1 MLKRNGGRISKIERA
16 YKLLKYLKKNSDKD
30 HTIMQKDLRENF
42 EIEKY
47 VGDKETYND
56 TITKLAMTMNFDEYG
71 IKSEKD
77 WRIVFNDFTK
87 NYGSKALEKEESDVE
102 TLKSKMRI
110 RGLYYNPIFTYEEI
124 NYIIEAI
131 LSSKTIDSAT
141 ADILIKKIEENLTS
155 KYYKKNHKAI
165 CRIKEIP
172 NENQKILREN
182 LLTIQKAIERNV
194 QISFIYN
201 QYNRDKVLVPKSNNR
216 ETVSPYYVVDNEG
229 KYFLIACKEVVE
241 NLVKI
246 RKLTVWRVGLLSQV
260 EIPLLNEKYQ
270 SSGIPS
276 IDKSKV
282 ENFTQDLSILFSDF
296 HENVTLDKP
305 TKIQLKINNK
315 NSSTDSKNIDY
326 TFLYDRFKNEF
337 KYLYTEKLPP
347 YKDVVEVKCS
357 PYVMVD
363 LALQY
368 SDKVEV
374 VEPEFVREMIV
385 DTIKELTKKY
395 IGEL

>member
-16 YKLLKYLKKNSDKD
+16 YKLLQYLKKNSDKD
-30 HTIMQKDLRENF
+30 HIVMQKDLRDDY
-42 EIEKY
+42 EIERY

-56 TITKLAMTMNFDEYG
+56 TITKLAMAMNFDEYG

-77 WRIVFNDFTK
+77 WRIVFKNFTK
-87 NYGSKALEKEESDVE
+87 KYGSEALDKEESDVE
-102 TLKSKMRI
+102 STNSKMRI
-110 RGLYYNPIFTYEEI
+110 RGLYYNPVFTYEEI

-131 LSSKTIDSAT
+131 LLAKTIDSAT

-155 KYYKKNHKAI
+155 KYYKKSHKAI
-165 CRIKEIP
+165 CRVKEIP
-172 NENQKILREN
+172 NDNQKLLRKN

-201 QYNRDKVLVPKSNNR
+201 QYNRDKVLIPKSKNKV
-216 ETVSPYYVVDNEG
+216 TVSPYYVVSDEG
-229 KYFLIACKEVVE
+229 KFFLIACKEVVE

-246 RKLTVWRVGLLSQV
+246 RKLTVWRVDLLTEV
-260 EIPLLNEKYQ
+260 EIPLFNEKYQ
-270 SSGIPS
+270 SGGIPL

-282 ENFTQDLSILFSDF
+282 ENFTQDLSIPFYSSYV
-296 HENVTLDKP
+296 NMTLEKP
-305 TKIQLKINNK
+305 TKIQLKISNK

-326 TFLYDRFKNEF
+326 TFMYDRFGKEF
-337 KYLYTEKLPP
+337 KYLYTEKFPP

-357 PYVMVD
+357 PYVIVN

-374 VEPEFVREMIV
+374 IEPEFVREMIV
-385 DTIKELTKKY
+385 DTIKDLAEKY

>member
-1 MLKRNGGRISKIERA
+1 MKRNGGRISKIERA
-16 YKLLKYLKKNSDKD
+16 YKLLQYLKKNSDKD

-56 TITKLAMTMNFDEYG
+56 TITKLAMAMNFDEYG
-71 IKSEKD
+71 IKPEKD

-102 TLKSKMRI
+102 ILKSKMRI

-141 ADILIKKIEENLTS
+141 TDILIKKIEENLTS
-155 KYYKKNHKAI
+155 KYYKKNHKII
-165 CRIKEIP
+165 CKVKEIP
-172 NENQKILREN
+172 NENQKLLREN
-182 LLTIQKAIERNV
+182 LFTIQKAIDRNV
-194 QISFIYN
+194 QISFMYN
-201 QYNRDKVLVPKSNNR
+201 GYNKDKVLVPKLNKKV
-216 ETVSPYYVVDNEG
+216 TVSPYYFVVNEG
-229 KYFLIACKEVVE
+229 KYFLVACKEVVE

-246 RKLTVWRVGLLSQV
+246 RKLTVWRVDLLTEV
-260 EIPLLNEKYQ
+260 EIPLPNEKYQ
-270 SSGIPS
+270 SGGIPS

-282 ENFTQDLSILFSDF
+282 ENFTQDFSILFSNF
-296 HENVTLDKP
+296 YENVTLDKP
-305 TKIQLKINNK
+305 TKIQLKISNK
-315 NSSTDSKNIDY
+315 NTSTDFKNTDY
-326 TFLYDRFKNEF
+326 TFMYDRFGKKF
-337 KYLYTEKLPP
+337 KYLYTEKFPP

>member
-1 MLKRNGGRISKIERA
+1 MA
-16 YKLLKYLKKNSDKD
+16 
-30 HTIMQKDLRENF
+30 
-42 EIEKY
+42 
-47 VGDKETYND
+47 
-56 TITKLAMTMNFDEYG
+56 MNFDEYG
-71 IKSEKD
+71 IKPEKD

-102 TLKSKMRI
+102 ILKSKMRI

-141 ADILIKKIEENLTS
+141 TDILIKKIEENLTS
-155 KYYKKNHKAI
+155 KYYKKNHKII
-165 CRIKEIP
+165 CKVKEIP
-172 NENQKILREN
+172 NENQKLLREN
-182 LLTIQKAIERNV
+182 LFTIQKAIDRNV
-194 QISFIYN
+194 QISFMYN
-201 QYNRDKVLVPKSNNR
+201 GYNKDKVLVPKLNKKV
-216 ETVSPYYVVDNEG
+216 TVSPYYFVVNEG
-229 KYFLIACKEVVE
+229 KYFLVACKEVVE

-246 RKLTVWRVGLLSQV
+246 RKLTVWRVDLLTEV
-260 EIPLLNEKYQ
+260 EIPLPNEKYQ
-270 SSGIPS
+270 SGGIPS

-282 ENFTQDLSILFSDF
+282 ENFTQDFSILFSNF
-296 HENVTLDKP
+296 YENVTLDKP
-305 TKIQLKINNK
+305 TKIQLKISNK
-315 NSSTDSKNIDY
+315 NTSTDFKNTDY
-326 TFLYDRFKNEF
+326 TFMYDRFGKKF
-337 KYLYTEKLPP
+337 KYLYTEKFPP

>member
-1 MLKRNGGRISKIERA
+1 LLKRNGGRISKIERA
-16 YKLLKYLKKNSDKD
+16 YKLLQYLKKNSDKD

-56 TITKLAMTMNFDEYG
+56 TITKLAMAMNFDEYG
-71 IKSEKD
+71 IKPEKD

-102 TLKSKMRI
+102 ILKSKMRI

-141 ADILIKKIEENLTS
+141 TDILIKKIEENLTS
-155 KYYKKNHKAI
+155 KYYKKNHKII
-165 CRIKEIP
+165 CKVKEIP
-172 NENQKILREN
+172 NENQKLLREN
-182 LLTIQKAIERNV
+182 LFTIQKAIDRNV
-194 QISFIYN
+194 QISFMYN
-201 QYNRDKVLVPKSNNR
+201 GYNKDKVLVPKLNKKV
-216 ETVSPYYVVDNEG
+216 TVSPYYFVVNEG
-229 KYFLIACKEVVE
+229 KYFLVACKEVVE

-246 RKLTVWRVGLLSQV
+246 RKLTVWRVDLLTEV
-260 EIPLLNEKYQ
+260 EIPLPNEKYQ
-270 SSGIPS
+270 SGGIPS

-282 ENFTQDLSILFSDF
+282 ENFTQDFSILFSNF
-296 HENVTLDKP
+296 YENVTLDKP
-305 TKIQLKINNK
+305 TKIQLKISNK
-315 NSSTDSKNIDY
+315 NTSTDFKNTDY
-326 TFLYDRFKNEF
+326 TFMYDRFGKKF
-337 KYLYTEKLPP
+337 KYLYTEKFPP

>member
-1 MLKRNGGRISKIERA
+1 MKRNGGRISKIERA
-16 YKLLKYLKKNSDKD
+16 YKLLQYLKKNSDKD
-30 HTIMQKDLRENF
+30 HTIMQKDLRGNF

-71 IKSEKD
+71 IKPDKD

-102 TLKSKMRI
+102 TLTSKMRI

-131 LSSKTIDSAT
+131 LFSKTIDSAT

-155 KYYKKNHKAI
+155 KYYKKNHKII
-165 CRIKEIP
+165 CKVKEIP
-172 NENQKILREN
+172 NENQKLLREN
-182 LLTIQKAIERNV
+182 LLTIQNAIDRNV

-201 QYNRDKVLVPKSNNR
+201 QYNHDKVLVPKSKNKV
-216 ETVSPYYVVDNEG
+216 TVSPYYFVVNEG
-229 KYFLIACKEVVE
+229 KYFLVACKEVVE

-246 RKLTVWRVGLLSQV
+246 RKLTVWRVDLLTEV
-260 EIPLLNEKYQ
+260 EIPLPNEKYQ
-270 SSGIPS
+270 SGGIPS

-282 ENFTQDLSILFSDF
+282 ENFTQDFSILFSNF
-296 HENVTLDKP
+296 YENVTLDKP
-305 TKIQLKINNK
+305 TKIQLKISNK
-315 NSSTDSKNIDY
+315 NSSTDFKNTDY
-326 TFLYDRFKNEF
+326 TFMYDRFGKEF
-337 KYLYTEKLPP
+337 KYLYTEKFPP

-385 DTIKELTKKY
+385 DTIKELIKKY